1 MAARC
6 LIEPAMNGTSKRF
19 RRTLRYCTMLD
30 SSKKEQHNSI
40 LRYIQM
46 VVADFYPIVTS
57 KEPVLLAER
66 MGLEAISATPVVQP
80 TNPLN

>member
-1 MAARC
+1 
-6 LIEPAMNGTSKRF
+6 
-19 RRTLRYCTMLD
+19 
-30 SSKKEQHNSI
+30 
-40 LRYIQM
+40 M

-66 MGLEAISATPVVQP
+66 MGLEAISATLVVQP